1 MSEKTTQPGMAIG
14 GGVVFLLF
22 GLWAL
27 IDGIADPTGRS
38 KGGMPVFV
46 FVGVFFACGIAM
58 IVIGLRSRRR
68 RR

>member
-1 MSEKTTQPGMAIG
+1 MSGKDEQPGMMIG
-14 GGVVFLLF
+14 GGVVFLLV

-27 IDGIADPTGRS
+27 IDGILDPSGRT

-46 FVGVFFACGIAM
+46 IAGGLLVCGVAV
-58 IVIGLRSRRR
+58 IVIGVRSRRR

>member
-1 MSEKTTQPGMAIG
+1 MSGKNEQPGMIIG

-27 IDGIADPTGRS
+27 IDGILDPSGGT

-46 FVGVFFACGIAM
+46 IAGGLLVCGVAVIA
-58 IVIGLRSRRR
+58 IGVRSRRR

>member
-1 MSEKTTQPGMAIG
+1 MSEKTTQPGVAIG

-27 IDGIADPTGRS
+27 IDGILEPTGRS

-46 FVGVFFACGIAM
+46 FAVVFFACGIAL

-68 RR
+68 RP